1 VVNPSHIVRKVTT
14 TRIKSTRGLNNYYN
28 MLTYQPAKWAFSL
41 MCWLWLVASKRGWK
55 LKLKDEWMRHLMSLS
70 A

>member
-1 VVNPSHIVRKVTT
+1 MGWVEGS
-14 TRIKSTRGLNNYYN
+14 G
-28 MLTYQPAKWAFSL
+28 AFSL